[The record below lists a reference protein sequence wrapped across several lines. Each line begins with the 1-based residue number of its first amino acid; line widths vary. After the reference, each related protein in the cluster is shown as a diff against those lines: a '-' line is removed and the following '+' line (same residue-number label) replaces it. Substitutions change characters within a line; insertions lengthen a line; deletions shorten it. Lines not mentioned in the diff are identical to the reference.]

1 MHYTFPLHE
10 KNSYISNTQN
20 DHRKPFNH
28 DHQDYVINDS
38 FSDEESQRNEI
49 PTIKS
54 KNSSHILT
62 MVQIVER
69 LPSQRF
75 QLPLTSIILSPTL
88 SISKLTKTNLY
99 RNKNN
104 KVDKFL
110 QGCHHQ
116 HKEDKQKLYQ
126 SNNNIQYLI
135 NQAQELKNR

>member
-1 MHYTFPLHE
+1 
-10 KNSYISNTQN
+10 
-20 DHRKPFNH
+20 
-28 DHQDYVINDS
+28 
-38 FSDEESQRNEI
+38 
-49 PTIKS
+49 
-54 KNSSHILT
+54 
-62 MVQIVER
+62 MVQMVER
-69 LPSQRF
+69 LPSQRS

-126 SNNNIQYLI
+126 SNNNNIQYQI
-135 NQAQELKNR
+135 NQAQEPNNRLVQAVPQNVAFNNTILQDYYQASQELNFSIS